1 MKTIVPK
8 SCRSVQSANAVKIVL
23 PIRMVNKVESD
34 LEDFFRAESAHYN
47 NLRELGWRT
56 PTEIAEVVLGMDREE
71 MRDIRAIVES
81 VLGGTQHIRAPKNIG
96 TKDHIGSESDVADK
110 FTPSQ
115 NIGGTLIAPNSKAW
129 SDVEL
134 YALKTQALNMKKVVR
149 ALRAATR

>member
-81 VLGGTQHIRAPKNIG
+81 VLGGTQHIRAPKTLG
-96 TKDHIGSESDVADK
+96 QKTTLA
-110 FTPSQ
+110 PSPMSLTSSRLLK
-115 NIGGTLIAPNSKAW
+115 ISVGRSSRPTLRHGAMW
-129 SDVEL
+129 SC
-134 YALKTQALNMKKVVR
+134 MH
-149 ALRAATR
+149 